1 MSGAGA
7 PGGGRVGAIWAEDRT
22 GLLGNDGAMVWR
34 VPADFRHFKEAT
46 VGGALVMG
54 RKTWDSLHRALA
66 GRRSFVLTR
75 QTGWRA
81 EGAAV
86 ATSLEEGLSLARA
99 AVRDL
104 GQDPR
109 EGDYRLLPRVWVIG
123 GGSIYRQALDAA
135 VVDELVISTIDLDAR
150 DLAGASGFDPDRPV
164 YAPPRQPGAWVRDA
178 AASDEEG
185 SWRPVSG
192 DAAWRVDHWVRR

>member
-54 RKTWDSLHRALA
+54 RRTWDSLHRALA
-66 GRRSFVLTR
+66 GRRSIVLTR
-75 QTGWRA
+75 QLGWRA
-81 EGAAV
+81 EGAATV
-86 ATSLEEGLSLARA
+86 AGLEEGLSLARD
-99 AVRDL
+99 AVREL
-104 GQDPR
+104 GADPR
-109 EGDYRLLPRVWVIG
+109 RGGYRLLPRVWVIG
-123 GGSIYRQALDAA
+123 GGSVYRQALEAA
-135 VVDELVISTIDLDAR
+135 VVDDLVISTIDLDAR
-150 DLAGASGFDPDRPV
+150 GLAGASGFDLDRPV
-164 YAPPRQPGAWVRDA
+164 YAPPRDPGAWAWDA

-185 SWRPVSG
+185 SWRSVSG
-192 DAAWRVDHWVRR
+192 DAAWRVDHWKRR